1 MTLYIT
7 RKTVTV
13 DSPEEMTPSYQR
25 LFPIF
30 VVPVSLMTLENN
42 LAFPSLKDL
51 ICTVQSQSMKKNMN
65 MFMKSSGKH
74 LLFCQL
80 SKLVIVIEFSV
91 T

>member
-51 ICTVQSQSMKKNMN
+51 ICTVQSQSMKKIYEYVYE
-65 MFMKSSGKH
+65 KLRKAPTI
-74 LLFCQL
+74 L
-80 SKLVIVIEFSV
+80 SAVKTSYCY
-91 T
+91 